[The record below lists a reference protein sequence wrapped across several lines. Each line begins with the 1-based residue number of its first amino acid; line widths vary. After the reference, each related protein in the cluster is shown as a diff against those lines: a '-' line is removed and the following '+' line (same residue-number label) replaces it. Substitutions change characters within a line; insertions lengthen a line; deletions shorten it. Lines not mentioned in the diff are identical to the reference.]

1 MKINYRYLA
10 AIISF
15 LVPVFAWGHEGDFR
29 PIEFV
34 KNEGQWEGPFAYRAQ
49 YGNVT
54 LFLENNTFTYV
65 VGAADNAKKIF
76 DYKHLKT
83 KEQPVL
89 YHHAYKVH
97 MLNANPTPEISG
109 SKPQP
114 YYHNYYLGND
124 TSRWK
129 SFIYPKLVVDYK
141 DVYNGIDLHVASE
154 GQNIKYDFIVHAG
167 AEADNIQ
174 LQFEGADALDIR
186 NGNLVI
192 TTSVGTVQEMAPYAY
207 QYINGEKKEVQ
218 CRYRL
223 KNNVLT
229 YDFIKGY
236 DNNYQLIIDPQI
248 VFTTFTGSTDDNWGF
263 TATYDNQG
271 NFYAGGIVAGAI
283 GGGSTG
289 YPRTVGPTSHAGGN
303 DADSNG
309 SAIPSD
315 MGITKF
321 NPTGT
326 TNVYST
332 YLGGFSQDQ
341 PHSMV
346 VDAQGNLY
354 IAGRTYSQDF
364 PIQGTGSTHNG
375 RSDIIV
381 VKLNPNGTLNA
392 SRFVGGSADD
402 GVNISSVY
410 TNIHSLKHTY
420 ADDARSEILLD
431 NGGNVYVASSTK
443 SGNFPLANASKN
455 TLTGMQD
462 GVVFKLNNALTNL
475 QWSTYIGGNNADA
488 AYVLALNKS
497 ESSVYVS
504 GGTASPD
511 FAGSGGLWN
520 SYQGGSADG
529 FIQKYA
535 NGGSYGLQRATLIG
549 RGGYDQCFGIQVDD
563 ENNVYVMGNTLGG
576 TFPVTAGVYNNPGSS
591 QFVMKLDS
599 NLSTNIYS
607 TVYGSGTSAVTN
619 ITPVAFLVDTCQN
632 VYISGWGGAVA
643 GNGGN
648 TNGMPATFGAS
659 PPTPTNI
666 VSTTTNGD
674 DFYFIVFSKNASALL
689 FAAFYGG
696 STLGEHVDGGTSR
709 FDKNGVVYQAI
720 CGGCGGSSAV
730 PMMPNV
736 FSATNRSTNCN
747 LLAVKIAFNLGSVD
761 ANITVQPA
769 ATICLGEQINFS
781 SAGSTN
787 ATNFQWDFGDGNST
801 TTPNPAHTYT
811 TGGTFNVRLIALNP
825 NACKT
830 SDTAYVTIRVDTNS
844 INADFD
850 VVQTDS
856 CKPFRATLTNKSKS
870 GAGTTYTWLFGNGKS
885 FNGPNPP
892 PHEYDDTGT
901 YTITLILNDPAACN
915 PHDTMRKTI
924 SFNTLYVEA
933 KFEGPPVVC
942 EKTGAQFN
950 NRSENALTFLWKFGD
965 GRTSSENNPNHIYD
979 TAGTYTVTMY
989 AYNPGTCNGVDSMT
1003 ETIKVEATP
1012 IANFRHDPIIPV
1024 TNEPINFTNLSQRA
1038 TSWVWDFGDNTF
1050 TTLETPEP
1058 KFYRRTGTYRV
1069 CLQALNKVGCSDTLC
1084 KYVDADVYPLADLPK
1099 AFSPNGDG
1107 ENDILYV
1114 RGAGI
1119 ETMDLK
1125 IYNRWGE
1132 LVFESADISIGW
1144 DGKYKGTEAPVEAY
1158 GFVLNVTFVDGTTFN
1173 KKGNVTLLR

>member
-1 MKINYRYLA
+1 MKIIYRYLA
-10 AIISF
+10 AVIGL
-15 LVPVFAWGHEGDFR
+15 LVPILAWGHEGDFR

-34 KNEGQWEGPFAYRAQ
+34 KNEGQWDGPFVYKAQ
-49 YGNVT
+49 YGNIT

-83 KEQPVL
+83 KEKPVL

-97 MLNANPTPEISG
+97 MLHANPNPEISG

-129 SFIYPKLVVDYK
+129 SFIYPNLVVDYK
-141 DVYNGIDLHVASE
+141 NVYNGIDLHVASE
-154 GQNIKYDFIVHAG
+154 GQDIKYDFIVHTG
-167 AEADNIQ
+167 ANADNIQ

-192 TTSVGTVQEMAPYAY
+192 TTSVGTIQEMAPYAY
-207 QYINGEKKEVQ
+207 QYIDGERKEVPCKYKLQ
-218 CRYRL
+218 D
-223 KNNVLT
+223 NVLT
-229 YDFIKGY
+229 YHFTKGY
-236 DNNYQLIIDPQI
+236 DKNYTLIIDPQI

-271 NFYAGGIVAGAI
+271 NFYAGGIVGGAV

-289 YPRTVGPTSHAGGN
+289 YPRTVGPSSHSGGN
-303 DADSNG
+303 DADSNA

-332 YLGGFSQDQ
+332 YLGGLSQDQ

-346 VDAQGNLY
+346 VDGQGNLY
-354 IAGRTYSQDF
+354 IAGRTYSPDF
-364 PIQGTGSTHNG
+364 PIQGTGSAHNG

-402 GVNISSVY
+402 GVNISSAY
-410 TNIHSLKHTY
+410 GNIRSLKHTY
-420 ADDARSEILLD
+420 ADDARSEVLLD
-431 NGGNVYVASSTK
+431 NAGNVYVASSTK
-443 SGNFPLANASKN
+443 SGNFPMANPTKN
-455 TLTGMQD
+455 TLTGVQD
-462 GVVFKLNNALTNL
+462 GVVFKLNNALTTL
-475 QWSTYIGGNNADA
+475 LWSTYVGGNSEDA

-504 GGTASPD
+504 GGTTSAD
-511 FAGSGGLWN
+511 FAGNGGLWN

-599 NLSTNIYS
+599 NISTNIYS
-607 TVYGSGTSAVTN
+607 TVYGSGTSSVTN

-659 PPTPTNI
+659 QPTPSGI

-674 DFYFIVFSKNASALL
+674 DFYFIVFSKNAASLL

-709 FDKNGVVYQAI
+709 FDRNGVVYQAI

-730 PMMPNV
+730 PMTPNV
-736 FSATNRSTNCN
+736 FRNTNGSSNCN
-747 LLAVKIAFNLGSVD
+747 LLALKIAFNLGSVD
-761 ANITVQPA
+761 ANLTVQPA
-769 ATICLGEQINFS
+769 ASVCLGEPFNFS
-781 SAGSTN
+781 SNGSTN

-801 TTPNPAHTYT
+801 TTPNPTHTYA

-825 NACKT
+825 NACKI
-830 SDTAYVTIRVDTNS
+830 SDTAFVTVRVDTNS

-856 CKPFRATLTNKSKS
+856 CKPFKATFTNKSK
-870 GAGTTYTWLFGNGKS
+870 AGGSTTHTWLFGDGKS

-892 PHEYDDTGT
+892 AHEYPDTGT

-915 PHDTMRKTI
+915 PNDTIQKTI

-965 GRTSSENNPNHIYD
+965 GRTSSESNPKHVYD
-979 TAGTYTVTMY
+979 TAGTYIITMY
-989 AYNPGTCNGVDSMT
+989 AYNPGTCNGVDSLT
-1003 ETIKVEATP
+1003 DTIQVESTP

-1024 TNEPINFTNLSQRA
+1024 TNEPIKFTNLSQRA

-1058 KFYRRTGTYRV
+1058 KFYRRTGSYRV
-1069 CLQALNKVGCSDTLC
+1069 CLQALNKVGCADTIC

-1119 ETMDLK
+1119 ETIDLK

-1132 LVFESADISIGW
+1132 LVFESADVKIGW
-1144 DGKYKGTEAPVEAY
+1144 DGKYKGAEAPVEAY
-1158 GFVLNVTFVDGTTFN
+1158 GYVLNVTFVDGTTFN

>member
-10 AIISF
+10 AIIGF
-15 LVPVFAWGHEGDFR
+15 LVPLCAMGHEGEFR

-34 KNEGQWEGPFAYRAQ
+34 KNEGQWDGPFAYKAQ
-49 YGNVT
+49 YGNIT
-54 LFLENNTFTYV
+54 LFLENNTFTYL
-65 VGAADNAKKIF
+65 VGAADNTTKIF

-83 KEQPVL
+83 KEPPVMR
-89 YHHAYKVH
+89 YHAYKVH
-97 MLNANPTPEISG
+97 MVNANHNPEIAG
-109 SKPQP
+109 SKPQQH
-114 YYHNYYLGND
+114 YYNYYLGSD
-124 TSRWK
+124 TNRWK
-129 SFIYPKLVVDYK
+129 SFIYPNLVVDYK
-141 DVYNGIDLHVASE
+141 GVYKGIDLHVASE
-154 GQNIKYDFIVHAG
+154 GRNIKYDFIVNAG
-167 AEADNIQ
+167 ANADDIQ
-174 LQFEGADALDIR
+174 LAFEGTDALDIKD
-186 NGNLVI
+186 GNLLI
-192 TTSVGTVQEMAPYAY
+192 TTSVGNIQEMAPYAY
-207 QYINGEKKEVQ
+207 QYINGERKEVP
-218 CRYRL
+218 CKYRL

-229 YDFIKGY
+229 YNFTKGY
-236 DNNYQLIIDPQI
+236 DKNYALIIDPQI

-271 NFYAGGIVAGAI
+271 NFYAGGIVAGATT
-283 GGGSTG
+283 GGSTG
-289 YPRTVGPTSHAGGN
+289 YPRTIGPLTHAGG
-303 DADSNG
+303 DGADSNG
-309 SAIPSD
+309 AAIPSD

-332 YLGGFSQDQ
+332 YLGGISQDQ

-364 PIQGTGSTHNG
+364 PIQGTGTSHNG
-375 RSDIIV
+375 RSDIVV

-402 GVNISSVY
+402 GVNISSAYGV
-410 TNIHSLKHTY
+410 IQSLKHTY

-431 NGGNVYVASSTK
+431 NGGNVYVAASTK
-443 SGNFPLANASKN
+443 SGNFPMVNATKN
-455 TLTGMQD
+455 NLTGVQD
-462 GVVFKLNNALTNL
+462 GVVFKLNNALTSIL
-475 QWSTYIGGNNADA
+475 WSTYIGGSSVDA
-488 AYVLALNKS
+488 AYVLALNKA

-504 GGTASPD
+504 GGTASAN
-511 FAGSGGLWN
+511 FTGSGGLWN
-520 SYQGGSADG
+520 TYQGGAADG

-563 ENNVYVMGNTLGG
+563 ENNVYVTGNTLGG
-576 TFPVTAGVYNNPGSS
+576 SFPVTGGVYNNANSS

-599 NLSTNIYS
+599 NLSTNIFS

-632 VYISGWGGAVA
+632 IYISGWGGAVA

-648 TNGMPATFGAS
+648 TNGMPAFLGVT
-659 PPTPTNI
+659 PPTPANI
-666 VSTTTNGD
+666 VSSTTNGD
-674 DFYFIVFSKNASALL
+674 DFYFIVFSKNAASLL

-736 FSATNRSTNCN
+736 FSATNGSANCN
-747 LLAVKIAFNLGSVD
+747 LLALKIAFNLGSVD
-761 ANITVQPA
+761 ANIVVQPA
-769 ATICLGEQINFS
+769 VSVCLGDPFNFS
-781 SAGSTN
+781 SNGSTN
-787 ATNFQWDFGDGNST
+787 ATNFMWDFGDGNST
-801 TTPNPAHTYT
+801 STPNPAHTYA
-811 TGGTFNVRLIALNP
+811 TGGTFNVRLIAMNP

-830 SDTAYVTIRVDTNS
+830 SDTAYVTVRVDTNS

-856 CKPFRATLTNKSKS
+856 CKPFKATFTNKSKS
-870 GAGTTYTWLFGNGKS
+870 GGSTTYTWLFGDGKT
-885 FNGPNPP
+885 FNGSNPP
-892 PHEYDDTGT
+892 VHEYADTGT

-915 PHDTMRKTI
+915 PNDTMRKTI

-933 KFEGPPVVC
+933 GFEGPPIVC

-965 GRTSSENNPNHIYD
+965 GQTSSESNPKHVYD
-979 TAGTYTVTMY
+979 TAGTYIITMY
-989 AYNPGTCNGVDSMT
+989 AYNPGTCNGVDSLT
-1003 ETIKVEATP
+1003 DTIQVESTP

-1050 TTLETPEP
+1050 TTLETPQP
-1058 KFYRRTGTYRV
+1058 KFYRRTGSYRV
-1069 CLQALNKVGCSDTLC
+1069 CLQALNKVGCADTIC
-1084 KYVDADVYPLADLPK
+1084 KYVDADVYPLADIPK

-1119 ETMDLK
+1119 ETIDLK
-1125 IYNRWGE
+1125 IFNRWGE
-1132 LVFESADISIGW
+1132 LVFESTDISIGW
-1144 DGKYKGTEAPVEAY
+1144 DGKYKGTETPVEAY
-1158 GFVLNVTFVDGTTFN
+1158 GYVLNVTFVDGTTFY

>member
-10 AIISF
+10 AIIGF
-15 LVPVFAWGHEGDFR
+15 LAPLCTLGHEGDFR

-34 KNEGQWEGPFAYRAQ
+34 KNAGQWDGPFEYRAQ

-65 VGAADNAKKIF
+65 IGAADNARKIY

-83 KEQPVL
+83 KVPPVL
-89 YHHAYKVH
+89 HSHAYKVH
-97 MLNANPTPEISG
+97 MLNANPTPEITG
-109 SKPQP
+109 GKPQQH
-114 YYHNYYLGND
+114 YYNYYLGRD
-124 TSRWK
+124 TTRWK
-129 SFIYPKLVVDYK
+129 SFIYPNLVVDYK
-141 DVYNGIDLHVASE
+141 NVYNGIDLHIASE
-154 GQNIKYDFIVHAG
+154 GANIKYDFIVGAG
-167 AEADNIQ
+167 ADPDNIQ
-174 LQFEGADALDIR
+174 LKFDGVDALDLR

-207 QYINGEKKEVQ
+207 QYIGGTRKEVT
-218 CRYRL
+218 CKYRL

-229 YDFIKGY
+229 YDFSKGY
-236 DNNYQLIIDPQI
+236 DRNYPLVIDPQI

-263 TATYDNQG
+263 TATYDNAG
-271 NFYAGGIVAGAI
+271 NFYAGGIVGGNQA
-283 GGGSTG
+283 GGSTG
-289 YPRTVGPTSHAGGN
+289 YPRTIGPATHAGGN
-303 DADSNG
+303 GADSNNA
-309 SAIPSD
+309 AIPSD

-326 TNVYST
+326 TNLYST
-332 YLGGFSQDQ
+332 YLGGLSQDQ

-375 RSDIIV
+375 GSDIVV

-402 GVNISSVY
+402 GVNISSAY
-410 TNIHSLKHTY
+410 GNILSLKHTY

-431 NGGNVYVASSTK
+431 NSGNVYVAASTK
-443 SGNFPLANASKN
+443 SGNFPMVNATKN
-455 TLTGMQD
+455 NLTGPQD
-462 GVVFKLNNALTNL
+462 GVVFKLNNALTSIV
-475 QWSTYIGGNNADA
+475 WSTYIGGSGVDA
-488 AYVLALNKS
+488 AYVLALNKT

-504 GGTASPD
+504 GGTASND
-511 FAGSGGLWN
+511 FSGSGGLWN
-520 SYQGGSADG
+520 TYQGGSADG

-535 NGGSYGLQRATLIG
+535 NSGSYGLQRATLIG

-563 ENNVYVMGNTLGG
+563 ANNVYVTGNTLGG
-576 TFPVTAGVYNNPGSS
+576 SFPVTAGVYNNPNSS

-632 VYISGWGGAVA
+632 VYISGWGGTVA

-659 PPTPTNI
+659 PPTPTGI

-674 DFYFIVFSKNASALL
+674 DFYFIVFSKDAANLL

-730 PMMPNV
+730 PMTPNV
-736 FSATNRSTNCN
+736 FSNTNRSANCN

-761 ANITVQPA
+761 ANITVQPG
-769 ATICLGEQINFS
+769 TSVCLGEPFNFS
-781 SAGSTN
+781 SNGSTN
-787 ATNFQWDFGDGNST
+787 ATNFQWDFGDGSNST
-801 TTPNPAHTYT
+801 NPNPSHTYA
-811 TGGTFNVRLIALNP
+811 TGGTFDVRLIATNP

-830 SDTAYVTIRVDTNS
+830 ADTATITVRVDTNA

-856 CKPFRATLTNKSKS
+856 CNPFRATFTNKSKS
-870 GAGTTYTWLFGNGKS
+870 GANTTYTWLFGNGKTY
-885 FNGPNPP
+885 NGHTPP
-892 PHEYDDTGT
+892 PHTYDDTGT
-901 YTITLILNDPAACN
+901 YTITLALYDAAACN
-915 PHDTMRKTI
+915 PRDTMQKTI
-924 SFNTLYVEA
+924 SFNTLYVKA
-933 KFEGPPVVC
+933 GFEGPPIVC
-942 EKTGAQFN
+942 EKTGAKFN
-950 NRSENALTFLWKFGD
+950 NRSENAASFQWKFGD
-965 GRTSSENNPNHIYD
+965 GKTSAESNPEHFYD
-979 TAGTYTVTMY
+979 TAGTYIITMY
-989 AYNPGTCNGVDSMT
+989 AYNPGTCNGVDSLT
-1003 ETIKVEATP
+1003 DTITVEGTP

-1024 TNEPINFTNLSQRA
+1024 TNEPIIFKNLSQRA

-1058 KFYRRTGTYRV
+1058 KYYRRTGSYRV
-1069 CLQALNKVGCSDTLC
+1069 CLQALNKVGCADTIC

-1119 ETMDLK
+1119 ETIDLK

-1132 LVFESADISIGW
+1132 MVFETTDITIGW
-1144 DGKYKGTEAPVEAY
+1144 DGKYKGAEAPVEAY
-1158 GFVLNVTFVDGTTFN
+1158 GFVLNVTFVDGTTFY